1 MHTEIKYY
9 SEPRVDRPVMVCGLP
24 GIGSVAWLAV
34 NHLQRELK
42 AELFAEAFSPAF
54 SPKVW
59 LTEEGIVK
67 LMKGE
72 FHFRSNM
79 EGIPDLLLFSANEQP

>member
-1 MHTEIKYY
+1 MQTEVRYQF
-9 SEPRVDRPVMVCGLP
+9 EPKVKDPVMICGLP

-34 NHLQRELK
+34 NHLQKELK
-42 AELFAEAFSPAF
+42 AELFAEVFSPMF

-59 LTEEGIVK
+59 LTDDGVVH

-72 FHFRSNM
+72 FYF
-79 EGIPDLLLFSANEQP
+79 